1 MKKLKKT
8 LVTYFQKLKMNMPVY
23 NSFMTTVAVGGHV
36 CVAASFEVVPGYLVF
51 LELNC
56 NKKKKWITLMLKLP
70 LDFNNFTMFVP
81 FHTLLMQF

>member
-23 NSFMTTVAVGGHV
+23 NSFMTTAAVGGHV

-56 NKKKKWITLMLKLP
+56 NKKKNWITLMLKLP
-70 LDFNNFTMFVP
+70 LTP
-81 FHTLLMQF
+81 